1 MEEAGAPGRGGEE
14 PWTSPSRVTK
24 RVPDA
29 EGARDPHGPGSWT
42 FEASKAT
49 QRSAGARLLGARGEC
64 ASSSAARSSR
74 NGLQA
79 RPTSAIAVFP
89 GFGGKGPEAPSP
101 SAPPPRAS
109 QGAPTACPWVRRPP
123 GRVQSPDG
131 PSSRTRRP
139 SRATLGQ
146 EAGFPG
152 PENART
158 RKRGGG
164 AREDAGLSPAPK
176 QKVTRGGNVAEAAPR
191 RPLRPDPAEGPAEI
205 LAVRPCGPQPCPRA
219 APDPMQPA
227 SVQHSSPV
235 LRAPPSSEPPTWP
248 QGRPDHPPPRGAL
261 KPQHARLPGQVSSP
275 TPLPLWSCS
284 FRGPDRLRAGE
295 PRAPPQRAGAPR
307 QAALLARSGA
317 CGSRVVGR
325 PSAR

>member
-14 PWTSPSRVTK
+14 PGPVPAALPSGSRTPRGPGIPTGPGAGLSKPAKPRSGALARGSSGREGSAHRAPPPAPQGTACK
-24 RVPDA
+24 RVQLLQSRFSPDSGGRA
-29 EGARDPHGPGSWT
+29 PRPHP
-42 FEASKAT
+42 
-49 QRSAGARLLGARGEC
+49 L
-64 ASSSAARSSR
+64 
-74 NGLQA
+74 
-79 RPTSAIAVFP
+79 P
-89 GFGGKGPEAPSP
+89 
-101 SAPPPRAS
+101 PPPRAS

-307 QAALLARSGA
+307 QAARLARSGA